1 MYYRSV
7 RLDSTWGT
15 SIAESHIIYYRLAWG
30 PICSLFFKFCPC
42 SCSVADVS
50 IEIKEGNSTLRT
62 RNKRGVEFIPAGREG
77 GGVSEAPPLFSKAR
91 SENKRLVSPLE
102 IKQTT
107 RTRLKDAGP
116 IKQSST
122 TFAQSAISPYHPI
135 VTQLHRNLPKS
146 HYRPLSFELGLKET

>member
-1 MYYRSV
+1 M
-7 RLDSTWGT
+7 G
-15 SIAESHIIYYRLAWG
+15 
-30 PICSLFFKFCPC
+30 
-42 SCSVADVS
+42 
-50 IEIKEGNSTLRT
+50 IEIQEGYNTLRA
-62 RNKRGVEFIPAGREG
+62 RKKKGVEFIPAGREVW

-122 TFAQSAISPYHPI
+122 TFAQSAISLYHPI
-135 VTQLHRNLPKS
+135 VTPIASKPSQIALLT
-146 HYRPLSFELGLKET
+146 FEL